1 MGHASA
7 STSDES
13 VNLWRNADHAIN
25 YLEKR
30 SSIPRRADA
39 YEVLFEIMP
48 VHVERVLDLGTGD
61 GNVLQMVLD
70 ARPDATGVGLDFQD
84 EMLDRAR
91 ERFGDRPDV
100 EIRRY
105 DMEDPLPEDLGLFD
119 VVVSSF
125 AIHHLEPERQMALY
139 GEVFAHLVPGGF
151 FANVEHV
158 ASTTTKRHE
167 EFLYAL
173 GSSPEQ
179 DDPSNKLVSIE
190 MHLSGLNASG
200 YVDAE
205 CLWKWREL
213 AVVTGTKPG

>member
-1 MGHASA
+1 MAQSSA
-7 STSDES
+7 SDES

-30 SSIPRRADA
+30 ASIPRRADA
-39 YEVLFEIMP
+39 YEVLFEVLP
-48 VHVERVLDLGTGD
+48 AHVERVLDLGTGD

-70 ARPDATGVGLDFQD
+70 ARPGASGVGVDFQE
-84 EMLDRAR
+84 EMLVRAR
-91 ERFGDRPDV
+91 ARFAARPDV
-100 EIRRY
+100 EIRRH
-105 DMEDPLPEDLGLFD
+105 DLDEPLPPDLGQFD

-125 AIHHLEPERQMALY
+125 AIHHLEPERQLDLY
-139 GEVFAHLVPGGF
+139 REVFEHLVPGGF

-158 ASTTTKRHE
+158 ASTTPKRHE

-179 DDPSNKLVSIE
+179 DDPSNKLVSVE
-190 MHLSGLNASG
+190 AHLSGLNASG
-200 YVDAE
+200 YADAE

>member
-1 MGHASA
+1 MAQA
-7 STSDES
+7 STSGES

-30 SSIPRRADA
+30 ALIPRRADA

-48 VHVERVLDLGTGD
+48 GHVERVLDLGTGD
-61 GNVLQMVLD
+61 GYVLEMVLD
-70 ARPDATGVGLDFQD
+70 ARPGATGVGVDFQE

-91 ERFGDRPDV
+91 ERFAGHPGA

-105 DMEDPLPEDLGLFD
+105 DMEDPMPADLGRFD

-139 GEVFAHLVPGGF
+139 GEVFQHLVPGGF

-158 ASTTTKRHE
+158 ASTTPKRHE

-179 DDPSNKLVSIE
+179 DDPSNKLVAVE
-190 MHLSGLNASG
+190 AHLSGLNASG
-200 YVDAE
+200 YADAE

-213 AVVTGTKPG
+213 AVVTGTKPR

>member
-1 MGHASA
+1 MTQT
-7 STSDES
+7 STPGES

-30 SSIPRRADA
+30 ASIPRRTDA

-48 VHVERVLDLGTGD
+48 ERVERVLDLGTGD

-70 ARPDATGVGLDFQD
+70 ARPGATGVGLDFQD

-91 ERFGDRPDV
+91 ERFADRPEA
-100 EIRRY
+100 EIRRH
-105 DMEDPLPEDLGLFD
+105 DLDAPLPADLGRFD

-139 GEVFAHLVPGGF
+139 GEVFQHLVPGGL

-158 ASTTTKRHE
+158 ASSTPKRHE
-167 EFLYAL
+167 EFLLAAGY
-173 GSSPEQ
+173 GIEG
-179 DDPSNKLVSIE
+179 DDPSNKLVPVSA
-190 MHLSGLNASG
+190 HLAGLDASG
-200 YVDAE
+200 YADAE

-213 AVVTGTKPG
+213 AVVTGTKPR

>member
-1 MGHASA
+1 VAVDSQPG
-7 STSDES
+7 ES

-39 YEVLFEIMP
+39 YEVMFEVMP
-48 VHVERVLDLGTGD
+48 ERVERVLDLGTGD

-70 ARPDATGVGLDFQD
+70 ARPGATGVGVDFQE

-91 ERFGDRPDV
+91 ERFGDRRDV
-100 EIRRY
+100 EIRRH
-105 DMEDPLPEDLGLFD
+105 DLDEPLPADLGRFD

-139 GEVFAHLVPGGF
+139 REVFEHLVPGGLF
-151 FANVEHV
+151 VNVEHV
-158 ASTTTKRHE
+158 ASTTARRHE
-167 EFLYAL
+167 EFLLAAGYGL
-173 GSSPEQ
+173 EG
-179 DDPSNKLVSIE
+179 DDPSNKLVPVDA
-190 MHLSGLNASG
+190 HLSGLNASG
-200 YVDAE
+200 YADAE

-213 AVVTGTKPG
+213 AVVTGTKPR